1 MDNRRAW
8 LKKIGLG
15 TLALSVSPYT
25 TMAHPMVRDYT
36 SYLDDKTIP
45 LNFNENPYGPSPLA
59 RIAMADSVNLSN
71 RYGDSMT
78 SKLVNAIAVKN
89 EVARDN
95 ILLEAGSTKMLNLIL
110 LHTAQ
115 EKGSFIMA
123 DNTFNFWI
131 SPAKNLGL
139 KEINVP
145 LTTDKKHDLKAM
157 LKAIEPD
164 TKMLY
169 ICNPNN
175 PTGTICDRDELVSF
189 VAEASK
195 KVLVVVDEAYIDLT
209 DQQSLSS
216 LVATN
221 KNLIIVRTFSKMYGL
236 AGARIGYA
244 LAHQVTVKKLK
255 NLQSWPN
262 GSLSLVSIAGAL
274 ATLRDGE
281 FSKKVYALNQTV
293 RKYTIEQLEQLN
305 ISCIPSHSNFLYFS
319 LANYQNDYFE
329 QLESHDILGTRIYE
343 ENGQWTRIT
352 IGTMDEMKALVAAL
366 S

>member
-1 MDNRRAW
+1 MDNRRTW

-15 TLALSVSPYT
+15 TLALGVGPYT
-25 TMAHPMVRDYT
+25 AMAQPMVRDYT
-36 SYLDDKTIP
+36 SRLDNKTIP
-45 LNFNENPYGPSPLA
+45 LNANENPYGPSPLA

-71 RYGDSMT
+71 RYGWSMS
-78 SKLVNAIAVKN
+78 SKLVNAIAGKN
-89 EVARDN
+89 EVAAN
-95 ILLEAGSTKMLNLIL
+95 NVLLDAGSTKILNLIL

-145 LTTDKKHDLKAM
+145 LTSDKKHDLNAM

-164 TKMLY
+164 TRMLY
-169 ICNPNN
+169 LCNPNN
-175 PTGTICDRDELVSF
+175 PTGTVCNRNELVSF
-189 VAEASK
+189 VNEASK

-209 DQQSLSS
+209 DQQSLSP
-216 LVATN
+216 LVTKN
-221 KNLIIVRTFSKMYGL
+221 ENLIIVRTFSKMYGL
-236 AGARIGYA
+236 AGARVGYA
-244 LAHQVTVKKLK
+244 LAHKATIKKLK
-255 NLQSWPN
+255 SLQSWPN
-262 GSLSLVSIAGAL
+262 GSLSLVSKAGAL
-274 ATLRDGE
+274 ASLKDVE
-281 FSKKVYALNQTV
+281 FSKKVYALNEAA

-319 LANYQNDYFE
+319 LADYQKDYFE
-329 QLESHDILGTRIYE
+329 QLEEHDILGTRIYE
-343 ENGQWTRIT
+343 ENGQWSRIT
-352 IGTMDEMKALVAAL
+352 IGTMDEMKALITAL

>member
-1 MDNRRAW
+1 MDNRRTW

-25 TMAHPMVRDYT
+25 TMAHPMARDYT
-36 SYLDDKTIP
+36 LYLDDKTIP

-59 RIAMADSVNLSN
+59 RKAMADSVNLSN

-89 EVARDN
+89 EVAPDN

-145 LTTDKKHDLKAM
+145 LTSDKKHDLKAM
-157 LKAIEPD
+157 LRAIEPD
-164 TKMLY
+164 TRMLY
-169 ICNPNN
+169 LCNPNN
-175 PTGTICDRDELVSF
+175 PTGTICNRNELVSF
-189 VAEASK
+189 VNEASK

-209 DQQSLSS
+209 DQQSLSP
-216 LVATN
+216 LVTKN
-221 KNLIIVRTFSKMYGL
+221 ENLIVVRTFSKMYGL
-236 AGARIGYA
+236 AGARVGYA
-244 LAHQVTVKKLK
+244 LAHNATIKKLK
-255 NLQSWPN
+255 SLQSWPN
-262 GSLSLVSIAGAL
+262 GSLSLVSIAGAMASL
-274 ATLRDGE
+274 KDVE
-281 FSKKVYALNQTV
+281 FNKKVYALNEAT
-293 RKYTIEQLEQLN
+293 RKYTLEQLEQLN

-319 LANYQNDYFE
+319 LADYQKDYFE
-329 QLESHDILGTRIYE
+329 RLEEHDILGTRIYE
-343 ENGQWTRIT
+343 ENGQWSRIT
-352 IGTMDEMKALVAAL
+352 IGTMDEMKALITAL
-366 S
+366 T